1 MEALLQKSQSLLAY
15 STFIFGLI
23 FLISCSKDDPE
34 EEHDHEE
41 FSHIEFR
48 IKTGTTEQKLTW
60 VAEEEHEHEEEHDDD
75 DHESH
80 GEFEGVDTIKLKN
93 GTKSEVTIKIW
104 NRHDGEN
111 EDITEEIKE
120 EVDVHQ
126 FFYEFSPEI
135 VKVESSQSDLKDKD
149 GIELKLFT
157 DWTPSSIGSGKVEIT
172 LIHEPTNKTGTR
184 EQAGGDADFEIII
197 DFIVEEQ

>member
-1 MEALLQKSQSLLAY
+1 MKAFLQKSQSLLAY

-23 FLISCSKDDPE
+23 FLVSCSKDDPE

-48 IKTGTTEQKLTW
+48 IKTGNTEQKLTW
-60 VAEEEHEHEEEHDDD
+60 AAEEEDHDEDHDDH

-80 GEFEGVDTIKLKN
+80 GEFEGDDTIKLKN
-93 GTKSEVTIKIW
+93 GTKSEVSISIW

-111 EDITEEIKE
+111 ENVTEEIKE

-126 FFYEFSPEI
+126 FFYEFSPDI
-135 VKVESSQSDLKDKD
+135 VKIEPSSSDLKDSD
-149 GIELKLFT
+149 GINLLLFT
-157 DWTPSSIGSGKVEIT
+157 DWTPSSTGSGKVEIT
-172 LIHEPTNKTGTR
+172 LIHEPSNKRATR
-184 EQAGGDADFEIII
+184 EQAGGDADFEITI
-197 DFIVEEQ
+197 DFIVEEE